1 MILLQS
7 AKSKKKK
14 PPSIKTKTSPK
25 HRWYQQMEIMVLIIK
40 MSFISMMN
48 ERMKTY
54 DYLPVVQAKVVCVL
68 LLTT

>member
-1 MILLQS
+1 
-7 AKSKKKK
+7 
-14 PPSIKTKTSPK
+14 
-25 HRWYQQMEIMVLIIK
+25 
-40 MSFISMMN
+40 MMN